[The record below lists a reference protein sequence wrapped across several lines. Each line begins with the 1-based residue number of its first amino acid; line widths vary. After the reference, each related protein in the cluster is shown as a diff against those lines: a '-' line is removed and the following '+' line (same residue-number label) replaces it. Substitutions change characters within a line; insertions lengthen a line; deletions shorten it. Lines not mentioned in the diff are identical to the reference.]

1 MLSQPYFILVGTG
14 TVFWFFLLTEYVR
27 FRYIF
32 FSLWYLSSS
41 FYWAYLHWRIWDT
54 RTRLKYMHPV
64 EKGWLG
70 KFKIVIFAKKSF
82 LNSLF
87 TLFYENFSFYSLLLA
102 SQSMR
107 FDLAWRTQIAARR
120 IKSSWGTSVMLHG
133 RLQYTRNVELWN
145 LVRCIEIH
153 HRYVIFFVY
162 FYCTLF
168 RI

>member
-1 MLSQPYFILVGTG
+1 MFASDIS
-14 TVFWFFLLTEYVR
+14 FFLFGAFLPR
-27 FRYIF
+27 FIELIYTDVYETHERGWNTCTQWKRGGLASSK
-32 FSLWYLSSS
+32 SLFLQ
-41 FYWAYLHWRIWDT
+41 
-54 RTRLKYMHPV
+54 
-64 EKGWLG
+64 
-70 KFKIVIFAKKSF
+70 KKSF
-82 LNSLF
+82 LNSFF
-87 TLFYENFSFYSLLLA
+87 TFFYENFSFYSLLLA
-102 SQSMR
+102 SQRMR

-133 RLQYTRNVELWN
+133 RLQYTRNVKLWN